1 MVNILAC
8 KELGWGHVEL
18 DLQDHAILGPTLLA
32 WDQGVEVVEL
42 LDLLIVVDLA
52 VVLFLEAPES
62 GLVAPK
68 SA

>member
-32 WDQGVEVVEL
+32 WDQGVEVVES
-42 LDLLIVVDLA
+42 LDLLTVVDIA
-52 VVLFLEAPES
+52 VVLVLEVKKA
-62 GLVAPK
+62 
-68 SA
+68 